1 MKVSPAKIGADGRVD
16 AALAVREGP
25 TTAAA
30 SPAGFAACSDFGAEL
45 NRRGELRLAGG
56 WECEGA
62 ALLEDVWL
70 ASPAADDADA
80 DAAAADDDDWGAAAD
95 GSPAPFSTAAADDT
109 GAEAVIGFLSLP
121 LTRRFPPLLELGVA
135 AEAVGVCGGWG
146 NAAGGA

>member
-1 MKVSPAKIGADGRVD
+1 MKASPAKIGADGRVD

-30 SPAGFAACSDFGAEL
+30 SAAGFAACSDFGAEL

-62 ALLEDVWL
+62 ALLKDVWL
-70 ASPAADDADA
+70 VSPAADDADA
-80 DAAAADDDDWGAAAD
+80 DAAAAADDDGCGAAAE
-95 GSPAPFSTAAADDT
+95 GSPATFSTAAADDT
-109 GAEAVIGFLSLP
+109 GAEAVIEFLSLP
-121 LTRRFPPLLELGVA
+121 FTRRFPPLLELGV
-135 AEAVGVCGGWG
+135 AVGVCGGWG